1 LSSTEYTSAN
11 GTEGKPADTVP
22 ASSGSEAKSGAGTA
36 AAGASADA
44 IDPSAPHVSAPVTHE
59 SLLSEVMG
67 VIRRDARGI
76 SHALESLIE
85 KAEKH
90 FGL

>member
-1 LSSTEYTSAN
+1 
-11 GTEGKPADTVP
+11 VP
-22 ASSGSEAKSGAGTA
+22 ASVGSEAKSGADTA
-36 AAGASADA
+36 APGASADA